1 MLEIQQKEKTM
12 REYLDI
18 LEKTALF
25 DGIDREDI
33 SGLLVCLGATVRE
46 VKKNGQILSEGDP
59 AKYVAI
65 LLSGSAS
72 ITNVDIYGNRSILS
86 KIYVGDLFGES
97 FACADAVVLPVS
109 VVAEEDSRVMLIDCK
124 RVITSC
130 RNACGFH
137 NQMIYNLLRAV
148 AGRNLEFYKK
158 LQITARRTTREKLMA
173 FLLTEAK
180 RAGSRHFFIDYDR
193 QALADYLGVERSAMS
208 AELGKLQKDGIL
220 QTNRKE
226 FILL

>member
-1 MLEIQQKEKTM
+1 MKDSMAVLQNCV
-12 REYLDI
+12 
-18 LEKTALF
+18 LF
-25 DGIDREDI
+25 SGIDPEDI
-33 SGLLVCLGATVRE
+33 SGLLVCLGASVRE
-46 VKKNGQILSEGDP
+46 VKKNQQILSEGDP
-59 AKYVAI
+59 AKYVGI

-72 ITNVDIYGNRSILS
+72 VANQDIYGNRSILS
-86 KIYVGDLFGES
+86 QIYAGELFGES
-97 FACADAVVLPVS
+97 FACADAEILPVS
-109 VVAEEDSRVMLIDCK
+109 VVANEDSRVMLIDCR

-130 RNACGFH
+130 SNACGFH

-148 AGRNLEFYKK
+148 ARRNLEFHKK
-158 LQITARRTTREKLMA
+158 LQITAKRTTREKLMA

-180 RAGSRHFFIDYDR
+180 RAGSKRFTIAYDR